1 MSRGFSLTEVLIA
14 MLLML
19 VVTAAMLSAFRF
31 QMFALKGQ
39 DVQLEM
45 QEAARAVVDVMT
57 REIRLAGYDPTCA
70 KTFAGIADARP
81 QLLQLQFDSNEDGAI
96 GAGESVTYAY
106 DATAGEIQRNVGG
119 TSSALVSDMPQNAL
133 GLSYYDASGTVLT
146 SSGTPAALTAAQRNM
161 VRRVKITVMLQKPNP
176 DPQNG
181 SFMISRFVSNV
192 ELRNRFLNGGVACP

>member
-1 MSRGFSLTEVLIA
+1 MSRGFTLTEVLIA

-19 VVTAAMLSAFRF
+19 VVTAAMFSAYRF

-45 QEAARAVVDVMT
+45 QEAARGIVDVMT

-81 QLLQLQFDSNEDGAI
+81 QLLQLKFDSNEDGAI

-106 DATAGEIQRNVGG
+106 DATAGEIQRNVNG
-119 TSSALVSDMPQNAL
+119 TSSSLVSGMPLNAL
-133 GLSYYDASGTVLT
+133 AFIYYDASGTVLT
-146 SSGTPAALTAAQRNM
+146 PSGTPAALTVAQRDV
-161 VRRVKITVMLQKPNP
+161 VRRVKIAVVLQKPNP

-181 SFMISRFVSNV
+181 SSMISRFVSNV
-192 ELRNRFLNGGVACP
+192 DLRNRFLNGGVACP

>member
-1 MSRGFSLTEVLIA
+1 MSRGFSLTEVLVA

-19 VVTAAMLSAFRF
+19 VVTAAVLSAFRF

-45 QEAARAVVDVMT
+45 QEAARGVVDVMT
-57 REIRLAGYDPTCA
+57 REIRMAGYDPTCA
-70 KTFAGIADARP
+70 KTVHGIADARP